1 MRWMQQ
7 RHNGTISL
15 QLCLLE

>member
-1 MRWMQQ
+1 MRCMQQ

-15 QLCLLE
+15 QL